1 MSRFSEG
8 FDCMLFNYSFIA
20 LVHQLL
26 IVLLHMCQSHSSIAL
41 LHPKLQSKNAWIY
54 VFLNMPHFIFFWGFF
69 FGFFFWERCIFLVF
83 FASTEAESSRSQNF
97 YF

>member
-8 FDCMLFNYSFIA
+8 FDCALFNYSFIA

-41 LHPKLQSKNAWIY
+41 LHPKLQSIKKCLDIC
-54 VFLNMPHFIFFWGFF
+54 F
-69 FGFFFWERCIFLVF
+69 
-83 FASTEAESSRSQNF
+83 S
-97 YF
+97 